1 MSIVLILS
9 KRDVLSM
16 SSNEITHEVTNNK
29 HSWLDIL
36 TGAQMLFVAFGAL
49 VLVPLLTGLN
59 PNVALFTAGLGTILF
74 QLVTKGK
81 VPVFLASSFAFIAPI
96 SYGVAQ
102 WGIPATLG
110 GLVAAGF
117 VFMFFSF
124 LVKINGSNIINRI
137 LPPVVTGPIIM
148 VIGLSL
154 APVAVNM
161 AMGTDLKIG
170 EYKIIPLSIFD
181 FKFHL
186 DSRIIISMASLITTL
201 IVAIWAKGFIKLLP
215 IISGI
220 FVGYTLS
227 CFLGLVD
234 FQPVYDAP
242 WFAIPDFTFPEF
254 KWQAILYMIPIV
266 IAPTIEHVGDIMA
279 IGSVTGKDYTKN
291 PGLHKTLF
299 GDGIATSAAGFLG
312 GPPCIT
318 YAEVIGAV
326 TLTRNFKT
334 RVMTWAAIWAV
345 VMSFI
350 GKVGAFLA
358 SIPSVVMGGIMVLLF
373 GSIASVGINILI
385 KHKVDLS
392 VSRNMCIIAL
402 VLVFGIGGMVLDLGS
417 YVLQGISLCGIA
429 AILLNLILPNK

>member
-1 MSIVLILS
+1 MTNQV
-9 KRDVLSM
+9 
-16 SSNEITHEVTNNK
+16 ENNK

-74 QLVTKGK
+74 QITTRGK

-110 GLVAAGF
+110 GLMVAGF
-117 VFMFFSF
+117 VFMLFGF
-124 LVKINGSNIINRI
+124 LVKINGANVINRI

-154 APVAVNM
+154 APVAIGM
-161 AMGTDLKIG
+161 AMGTG
-170 EYKIIPLSIFD
+170 EGIPANIPKYQLILVSM
-181 FKFHL
+181 
-186 DSRIIISMASLITTL
+186 ISLLTTL
-201 IVAIWAKGFIKLLP
+201 IVAIWAKGFLKLLP

-220 FVGYTLS
+220 VVGYVLS
-227 CFLGLVD
+227 CFLGLVN

-242 WFAIPDFTFPEF
+242 WFALPNFTFPEF
-254 KWQAILYMIPIV
+254 KWQAVLYMIPIV

-279 IGSVTGKDYTKN
+279 IGSVTGKDYTKE
-291 PGLHKTLF
+291 PGLQRTLF
-299 GDGIATSAAGFLG
+299 GDGLATSAAGLLG

-334 RVMTWAAIWAV
+334 RVMTWAAIWAI

-373 GSIASVGINILI
+373 GSIASVGINILV

-392 VSRNMCIIAL
+392 VSRNMCITAL
-402 VLVFGIGGMVLDLGS
+402 VLVFGIGGMVFDFGS
-417 YVLQGISLCGIA
+417 YALEGISLCGIL
-429 AILLNLILPNK
+429 AIVLNLILPRA

>member
-1 MSIVLILS
+1 
-9 KRDVLSM
+9 M
-16 SSNEITHEVTNNK
+16 SSHEITNQVENNK

-74 QLVTKGK
+74 QITTRGK

-110 GLVAAGF
+110 GLMVAGF
-117 VFMFFSF
+117 VFMLFGF
-124 LVKINGSNIINRI
+124 LVKINGANVINRI

-154 APVAVNM
+154 APVAIGM
-161 AMGTDLKIG
+161 AMGTG
-170 EYKIIPLSIFD
+170 EGIPANIPKYQLILVSM
-181 FKFHL
+181 
-186 DSRIIISMASLITTL
+186 ISLLTTL
-201 IVAIWAKGFIKLLP
+201 IVAIWAKGFLKLLP

-220 FVGYTLS
+220 VVGYVLS
-227 CFLGLVD
+227 CFLGLVN

-242 WFAIPDFTFPEF
+242 WFALPNFTFPEF
-254 KWQAILYMIPIV
+254 KWQAVLYMIPIV

-279 IGSVTGKDYTKN
+279 IGSVTGKDYTKE
-291 PGLHKTLF
+291 PGLQRTLF
-299 GDGIATSAAGFLG
+299 GDGLATSAAGLLG

-334 RVMTWAAIWAV
+334 RVMTWAAIWAI

-373 GSIASVGINILI
+373 GSIASVGINILV

-392 VSRNMCIIAL
+392 VSRNMCITAL
-402 VLVFGIGGMVLDLGS
+402 VLVFGIGGMVFDFGS
-417 YVLQGISLCGIA
+417 YALEGISLCGIL
-429 AILLNLILPNK
+429 AIVLNLILPRA

>member
-1 MSIVLILS
+1 M
-9 KRDVLSM
+9 
-16 SSNEITHEVTNNK
+16 VTNQTSQASDQIK
-29 HSWLDIL
+29 PSWLDIV

-59 PNVALFTAGLGTILF
+59 PNVALFTAGVGTLLF
-74 QLVTKGK
+74 QITTRGK

-110 GLVAAGF
+110 GVVAAGL
-117 VFMFFSF
+117 VFMFFAF
-124 LVKINGSNIINRI
+124 LVKINGTNIIERI

-161 AMGTDLKIG
+161 AMGN
-170 EYKIIPLSIFD
+170 SIETNLP
-181 FKFHL
+181 KYQL
-186 DSRIIISMASLITTL
+186 IIISMASLITTL
-201 IVAIWAKGFIKLLP
+201 VVAIRAKGFVKLVP

-220 FVGYTLS
+220 IVGYALS
-227 CFLGLVD
+227 CWFGLVD
-234 FQPVYDAP
+234 FTPVIKAP
-242 WFAIPDFTFPEF
+242 WFSIPDFTFPSF
-254 KWQAILYMIPIV
+254 KWQAVLYMIPIV

-291 PGLHKTLF
+291 PGLHKTLW
-299 GDGIATSAAGFLG
+299 GDGLATSAAGFLG

-334 RVMTWAAIWAV
+334 RIMTWAAIWAII
-345 VMSFI
+345 MSFV
-350 GKVGAFLA
+350 GKVGAFLS
-358 SIPSVVMGGIMVLLF
+358 SIPTVVMGGIMVLLF
-373 GSIASVGINILI
+373 GSIASVGVNILI
-385 KHKVDLS
+385 KNKVDLS
-392 VSRNMCIIAL
+392 ISRNMCITAL
-402 VLVFGIGGMVLDLGS
+402 VLVFGIGGMLFDFGN
-417 YVLQGISLCGIA
+417 YVLQGISLCGIV
-429 AILLNLILPNK
+429 AIILNLILPRN